1 MIFNALRLTSDR
13 PIDIDTEIR
22 FAIAASRVDGIELI
36 RFDISREDDIVKFFN
51 SVTKILKK
59 MKSAGQIQFYA
70 TPASFTN
77 SDAAAEFLRNKYSN
91 HLSNLPSISDK
102 EAFVFVKL

>member
-1 MIFNALRLTSDR
+1 MVFNALRLTSDR

-22 FAIAASRVDGIELI
+22 FAIAASRVEGVELI
-36 RFDISREDDIVKFFN
+36 RFDISRENDISKYFN
-51 SVTKILKK
+51 SVIRILKK

-77 SDAAAEFLRNKYSN
+77 SDATAEFIRNKYSL
-91 HLSNLPSISDK
+91 HLGDLPVISDK
-102 EAFVFVKL
+102 EAYIFVKL